1 MFAVSAVLIGV
12 LAAAVLAQGALA
24 SEDGKLTLG
33 PAGYDGPGAKRTL
46 VVAGTANVVLGSD
59 DHVVICH
66 ATGGPKGSGFVQI
79 APSAAGVTKGHGG
92 HEADRDV
99 IPPFTFSD
107 KKGSDTSLAAG
118 QNWNAATAAMYAN
131 GCSTPASTP
140 APPTDA
146 CPNIEGLQTAV
157 PSGMTKDASGNCV
170 QLVAL
175 APPPTVT
182 VEKVIVNT
190 MVVKSIKVVTKAK
203 AKKKVVKKAK
213 IVKKAKKAKKAKKKI
228 RVKGVSKKF
237 TPRVL
242 PHTR

>member
-1 MFAVSAVLIGV
+1 V
-12 LAAAVLAQGALA
+12 
-24 SEDGKLTLG
+24 
-33 PAGYDGPGAKRTL
+33 L

-66 ATGGPKGSGFVQI
+66 AIGGPKGTAFIQI

-118 QNWNAATAAMYAN
+118 QNWDAADAAMYAN
-131 GCSTPASTP
+131 GCRAPASTP
-140 APPTDA
+140 SDA
-146 CPNIEGLQTAV
+146 CPNVDGVQAAV
-157 PSGMTKDASGNCV
+157 PSGMTQDGAGNCV
-170 QLVAL
+170 AVVAL
-175 APPPTVT
+175 AAPPTIV
-182 VEKVIVNT
+182 VEKVVVEKVVVQT
-190 MVVKSIKVVTKAK
+190 MVVKKVVIKQTK
-203 AKKKVVKKAK
+203 AKKKA
-213 IVKKAKKAKKAKKKI
+213 VKKAKKVKAKKKKAKV
-228 RVKGVSKKF
+228 RVKGAQKKF